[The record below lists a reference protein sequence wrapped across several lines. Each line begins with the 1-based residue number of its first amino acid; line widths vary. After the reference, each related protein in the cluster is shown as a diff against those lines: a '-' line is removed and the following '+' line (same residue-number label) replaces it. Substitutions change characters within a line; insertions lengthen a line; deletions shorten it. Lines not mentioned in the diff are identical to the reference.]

1 MSHDLHLHPP
11 QCYQH
16 QSAALLTQHGKELIL
31 GPLLLAELGCSVTH
45 VTGFDTDQLGTF
57 TRDQARPGSQLD
69 AARRKAEIG
78 MDLSGLPLGLASEG
92 AFVPDPHVGIL
103 PWDVEIVIWID
114 RERGLEIVGMAQGEA
129 HDHQQVLEDWPSVQ
143 QFAAQADFPN
153 HGLVLRPNGPD
164 DPQFVKDLHDWAALE
179 AAFHRLHR
187 LSAQGQVFAESDLRA
202 HRNPTRQNLIRQA
215 GLDLI
220 ARLKSPC
227 PSCATPG
234 YAAVSAVPGLQCR
247 ACGTPTRLP
256 VATLWRCVRCGHEER
271 KPLVSPSQRADPSR
285 CECCNP

>member
-103 PWDVEIVIWID
+103 PWDVEIVN
-114 RERGLEIVGMAQGEA
+114 
-129 HDHQQVLEDWPSVQ
+129 
-143 QFAAQADFPN
+143 AAWKSSAWHRARRTTTSKCLKIGPACSNSQR
-153 HGLVLRPNGPD
+153 RPTF
-164 DPQFVKDLHDWAALE
+164 QITAWCCA
-179 AAFHRLHR
+179 RM
-187 LSAQGQVFAESDLRA
+187 GQTIHISSKTYTIGRRWKPRFTACTTYRHKGRCLQKA
-202 HRNPTRQNLIRQA
+202 IYAPT
-215 GLDLI
+215 
-220 ARLKSPC
+220 
-227 PSCATPG
+227 ATPP
-234 YAAVSAVPGLQCR
+234 AK
-247 ACGTPTRLP
+247 T
-256 VATLWRCVRCGHEER
+256 
-271 KPLVSPSQRADPSR
+271 
-285 CECCNP
+285 